1 MDYELFLQNKLDRN
15 SLGELIEQYV
25 TESVVEKASFQCNE
39 EEIVIGS
46 RFFTLHLEIEDISD
60 ITFVRQHYNL
70 DVNVCIRT
78 QLFGS
83 TFSEGIEQIFNI
95 ISKLIKHTEGNLL
108 FLEDGSTQLLRMENG
123 LLAVNNRLDEY
134 QTKYLTPSL
143 LLLLDRPY
151 IEKELSS

>member
-1 MDYELFLQNKLDRN
+1 MDYEIFLQSKLDRN
-15 SLGELIEQYV
+15 SLGKLIEQYV
-25 TESVVEKASFQCNE
+25 TESVVEKASFQSNA

-83 TFSEGIEQIFNI
+83 TFSEGIEHIFSI

-123 LLAVNNRLDEY
+123 LLVVNNRLDEY

>member
-83 TFSEGIEQIFNI
+83 TFSEGIEHIFRI

-123 LLAVNNRLDEY
+123 LLVVNNRLDEY

>member
-1 MDYELFLQNKLDRN
+1 MDYELFLQSKLDRN
-15 SLGELIEQYV
+15 SLGKLIEQYV
-25 TESVVEKASFQCNE
+25 TESVVEKVSFQSNE

-83 TFSEGIEQIFNI
+83 TFSEGIEHIFRI

-108 FLEDGSTQLLRMENG
+108 FLEDGSTQLLRMEIG

-151 IEKELSS
+151 IEKELPS

>member
-1 MDYELFLQNKLDRN
+1 MDYELFLKSKLDRN
-15 SLGELIEQYV
+15 SLGKLIEQSV
-25 TESVVEKASFQCNE
+25 TESVVEKDSFQSNE

-60 ITFVRQHYNL
+60 ITFVQQHYNL

-83 TFSEGIEQIFNI
+83 TFSEGIEYIFRI
-95 ISKLIKHTEGNLL
+95 ISKLMKHTEGNLL

-123 LLAVNNRLDEY
+123 LLTVNNQLDEY
-134 QTKYLTPSL
+134 QTKYLTSSL

-151 IEKELSS
+151 IEKELLS

>member
-1 MDYELFLQNKLDRN
+1 MDYELFLQSKLDHN
-15 SLGELIEQYV
+15 SLGELIERYV
-25 TESVVEKASFQCNE
+25 TKLVNEKASFQINE
-39 EEIVIGS
+39 DEIVIGC
-46 RFFTLHLEIEDISD
+46 RFFTLFLEIEDISD
-60 ITFVRQHYNL
+60 ITFVKKHYNL

-83 TFSEGIEQIFNI
+83 TFSEGIEHMFRI

-123 LLAVNNRLDEY
+123 LLTVNNRLDEY
-134 QTKYLTPSL
+134 QTEYLTSKI

-151 IEKELSS
+151 IKKELPS